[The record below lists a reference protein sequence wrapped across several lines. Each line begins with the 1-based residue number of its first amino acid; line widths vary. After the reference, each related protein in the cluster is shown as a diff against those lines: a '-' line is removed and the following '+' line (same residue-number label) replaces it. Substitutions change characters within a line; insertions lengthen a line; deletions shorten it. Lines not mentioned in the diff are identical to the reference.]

1 MNYDILHQDMYMY
14 DVYKEYINKVQH
26 YALNGN
32 MQSLSIRYY
41 KNNILYS
48 KGYVDQIDYYGPSDY
63 KRSFD
68 IFDFSPVLEMQP
80 LNYTSDDLDEN
91 QGVIRRTNGVLT
103 LMGVPNPLPGDIF
116 HFYQNETNIE
126 YFKVL
131 RVNYIKSV
139 NSVNIYQIEFE
150 TYNVKSET
158 VDRFDIINH
167 YYYIKEFFKF
177 FDSQIYETY
186 SFLIE
191 NRNKILNDI
200 STYYDVVKCEYNETI
215 KSSDGSLLY
224 LSPEV
229 KSKLNSV
236 LLYLN
241 KLIRL
246 NIKVILKHE
255 IIWHGIT
262 SNVCESLTE
271 DDMHVLDPTIDPN
284 LDLYGGE
291 PFVPYH
297 NYQKSNLVY
306 LIKTLQDK
314 YMEFIMYEPTI
325 DDTEGSQQGV
335 KENIEIIDRASSLH
349 KSTSENN
356 TISEQLI
363 YDLDKNIIGVNNE

>member
-14 DVYKEYINKVQH
+14 DVYKEYITKVQH

-32 MQSLSIRYY
+32 IQSLSIRYY

-68 IFDFSPVLEMQP
+68 IFDFAPVLEMQP

-103 LMGVPNPLPGDIF
+103 LMGVPNPLPGDVF

-139 NSVNIYQIEFE
+139 NSIKIYQIEFE

-158 VDRFDIINH
+158 VNMYDIINH

-177 FDSQIYETY
+177 FDSQIYESY

-191 NRNKILNDI
+191 NRNQILGEINK
-200 STYYDVVKCEYNETI
+200 YYDVVKCEYRETI
-215 KSSDGSLLY
+215 YSNGLKLD

-229 KSKLNSV
+229 INKTNSV

-246 NIKVILKHE
+246 NIKVILNHK
-255 IIWHGIT
+255 IIYHGVN

-271 DDMHVLDPTIDPN
+271 DDMMVLDPSIDVN
-284 LDLYGGE
+284 TSLYSGT
-291 PFVPYH
+291 PYVPYS

-306 LIKTLQDK
+306 LVKTLQDK

-325 DDTEGSQQGV
+325 DDTEGEKQGV
-335 KENIEIIDRASSLH
+335 KDNIEIIDRTSSLH
-349 KSTSENN
+349 RSTIDNSTNG
-356 TISEQLI
+356 EQLI
-363 YDLDKNIIGVNNE
+363 YDLDKNIIGVNK